1 MSALYKIDKDDSVNF
16 QIFNLVRY
24 GYSEDIV
31 AYIQE
36 LRLERLKRDAM
47 YWSNIVNVAPYF
59 EYEAHSTSKKDYKTW
74 IEQAKRIAK
83 AYAIRVAKMQEVV
96 DGLQ

>member
-1 MSALYKIDKDDSVNF
+1 MSALRKIDKDDSVDF

-47 YWSNIVNVAPYF
+47 YWSNIVNIAPYY
-59 EYEAHSTSKKDYKTW
+59 EYEVNSHSNKDYSTW

-96 DGLQ
+96 NGLQ

>member
-1 MSALYKIDKDDSVNF
+1 MSALYKIDKDDDVNF

-47 YWSNIVNVAPYF
+47 YWCNIVNVAPYY
-59 EYEAHSTSKKDYKTW
+59 EYESNSHSNKDYGTW
-74 IEQAKRIAK
+74 VKQAKRIAE
-83 AYAIRVAKMQEVV
+83 AYTIRVAKMQEVV

>member
-1 MSALYKIDKDDSVNF
+1 MSALRKIDKDDSVDF

-47 YWSNIVNVAPYF
+47 YWSDIVNVAPYY
-59 EYEAHSTSKKDYKTW
+59 EYEANSHSDKDYGTW
-74 IEQAKRIAK
+74 IEQAKRIAE
-83 AYAIRVAKMQEVV
+83 AYAIRVAKLQEVV